1 MLLCQQIGD
10 ENNEFLKVL
19 KSILNYEMKV
29 LEDTK

>member
-19 KSILNYEMKV
+19 ERILNYEMKV

>member
-10 ENNEFLKVL
+10 ENNEFLEVL
-19 KSILNYEMKV
+19 ESILNYEMKV